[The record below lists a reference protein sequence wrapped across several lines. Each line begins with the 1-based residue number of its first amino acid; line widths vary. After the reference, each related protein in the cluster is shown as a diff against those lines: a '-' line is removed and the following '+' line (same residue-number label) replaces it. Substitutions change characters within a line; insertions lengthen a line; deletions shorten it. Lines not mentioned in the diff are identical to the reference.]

1 MNVEDATSYML
12 SYIRTPRVGGYS
24 SYGYDVYIP
33 NVIDAYIRDKNTNSS
48 NHQWNSDEARRLSP
62 AFYAAAWDLCR
73 RGIIRPGVRIMGA
86 QATESG
92 SSGDGYSVTPFGKQ
106 WLDEG
111 IEDSYVPTE
120 PGRFAELLK
129 PHRDRYGPD
138 FYERAQEAI
147 RCYGAHA
154 YLACCVMCG
163 AAAEAILLAAAIA
176 REGNEEKVLS
186 TYNSSQGRSR
196 VETMLLGQ
204 ARERLKREIQ
214 GFLTLLK
221 YWRDQAGH
229 GAAAN
234 ITDNE
239 AYTSLA
245 LLLRFATYVDDW
257 WGDPLYSDVIV
268 DRYQRFTGKPA
279 ILERTGTSPIPMRAA
294 DAK

>member
-1 MNVEDATSYML
+1 MNVEDATSYIL
-12 SYIRTPRVGGYS
+12 SSIHEPRVGGYS
-24 SYGYDVYIP
+24 SYGYDLYIP
-33 NVIDAYIRDKNTNSS
+33 NVIDAFIREKNPKNT
-48 NHQWNSDEARRLSP
+48 NHQWNSQEARDLSP
-62 AFYAAAWDLCR
+62 VFYAAAWDLCR

-86 QATESG
+86 QSTETGSG
-92 SSGDGYSVTPFGKQ
+92 GDGYSVTPFGRQ
-106 WLDEG
+106 WLEEG
-111 IEDSYVPTE
+111 TDNSYVPTE
-120 PGRFAELLK
+120 PGRFAEMLR

-138 FYERAQEAI
+138 FYERSQEAI

-176 REGNEEKVLS
+176 REGSDEKVLA

-204 ARERLKREIQ
+204 ARARLKIEIQ

-257 WGDPLYSDVIV
+257 WSDL
-268 DRYQRFTGKPA
+268 TN
-279 ILERTGTSPIPMRAA
+279 
-294 DAK
+294 

>member
-1 MNVEDATSYML
+1 MNVDDATSYLL
-12 SYIRTPRVGGYS
+12 SYIREPRSGGHA

-33 NVIDAYIRDKNTNSS
+33 NVIDAYVREHNPPDVP
-48 NHQWNSDEARRLSP
+48 HQWNSPQSRELSP

-86 QATESG
+86 QATANGSG
-92 SSGDGYSVTPFGKQ
+92 GDGYSVTPFGEQ
-106 WLDEG
+106 WLDE
-111 IEDSYVPTE
+111 DNNDAYVPTE
-120 PGRFAELLK
+120 PGRFAEMLE
-129 PHRDRYGPD
+129 PHRDRYGPG

-163 AAAEAILLAAAIA
+163 AAAEAILLASAIA
-176 REGNEEKVLS
+176 REGDDEKVLS
-186 TYNSSQGRSR
+186 AYNSSQGRSR
-196 VETMLLGQ
+196 VENMLLGQ
-204 ARERLKREIQ
+204 ARPRLKEEVQ

-229 GAAAN
+229 GSTAN
-234 ITDNE
+234 ISDNE

-257 WGDPLYSDVIV
+257 WSELTENGP
-268 DRYQRFTGKPA
+268 
-279 ILERTGTSPIPMRAA
+279 
-294 DAK
+294 